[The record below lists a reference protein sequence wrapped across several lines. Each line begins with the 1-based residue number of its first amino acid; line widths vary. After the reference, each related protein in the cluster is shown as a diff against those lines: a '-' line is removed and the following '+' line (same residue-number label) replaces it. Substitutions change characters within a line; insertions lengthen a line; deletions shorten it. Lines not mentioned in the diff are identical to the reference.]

1 MGRDRGNPD
10 GLDDGSQARRRP
22 KIIPIRAKPLTVTHC
37 RFGPSESSDVVRV
50 TTLTM
55 DGAGTSA
62 DTYAPDGI
70 EGDIP
75 TVLRPV
81 HNGLLRYR

>member
-10 GLDDGSQARRRP
+10 GLDHGSQARRLP
-22 KIIPIRAKPLTVTHC
+22 KIIPIRAKPLRVTQC
-37 RFGPSESSDVVRV
+37 RSGSSDVMRV

-70 EGDIP
+70 DGDIP
-75 TVLRPV
+75 TVLWPV
-81 HNGLLRYR
+81 HNGLLRYG